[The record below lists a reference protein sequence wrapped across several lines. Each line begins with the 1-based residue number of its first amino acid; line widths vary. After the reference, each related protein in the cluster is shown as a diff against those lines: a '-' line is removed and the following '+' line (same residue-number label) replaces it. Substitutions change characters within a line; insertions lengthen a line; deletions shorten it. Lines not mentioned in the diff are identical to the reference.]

1 MKKAIIVDLDN
12 CLFDSRPIEK
22 YFPRNTKDRKQ
33 WDKYHKHYNKCKINE
48 WCVDLIKR
56 FAIPKENGACYYT
69 VLFVT
74 GREARKQ
81 CINDTLD
88 MINMAFSIPSSR
100 EQCIDDAFT
109 DPGYHFRL
117 FMRPNDCF
125 KPDHEVK
132 RDIYTSC
139 IKDRFDVLFAIDD
152 RKENIDMWLNFGIP
166 CLQCYQV

>member
-12 CLFDSRPIEK
+12 CLFDSRPIDK
-22 YFPRNTKDRKQ
+22 YFPKDTSNRKQ

-56 FAIPKENGACYYT
+56 FVFTEEKGIYHYT

-81 CINDTLD
+81 CINDTLN
-88 MINMAFSIPSSR
+88 MINTVFLICNSKKQCTNDTFIDPS
-100 EQCIDDAFT
+100 
-109 DPGYHFRL
+109 YNFRL

-166 CLQCYQV
+166 CLQCYQA